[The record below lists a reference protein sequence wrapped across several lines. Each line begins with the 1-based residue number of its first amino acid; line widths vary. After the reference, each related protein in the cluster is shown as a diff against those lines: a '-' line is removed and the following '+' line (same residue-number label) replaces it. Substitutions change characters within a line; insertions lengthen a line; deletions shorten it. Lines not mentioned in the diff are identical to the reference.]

1 MKILPELALTYDD
14 VLLVPQYSE
23 VSSRRT
29 LSTATQFTTG
39 INLAASLH
47 FSVALKNAFI
57 LEYCVSPSPMRR
69 SLTKQTFEAVDGIV
83 KVPEEPG
90 LGVDL
95 DEDALEKYRIS

>member
-1 MKILPELALTYDD
+1 MAADRHKP
-14 VLLVPQYSE
+14 VVNHS
-23 VSSRRT
+23 
-29 LSTATQFTTG
+29 FTTR

-47 FSVALKNAFI
+47 FTAALPNAFV

-69 SLTKQTFEAVDGIV
+69 SLTKQKFEAVDGIV

-95 DEDALEKYRIS
+95 DEDAIAKYRIA